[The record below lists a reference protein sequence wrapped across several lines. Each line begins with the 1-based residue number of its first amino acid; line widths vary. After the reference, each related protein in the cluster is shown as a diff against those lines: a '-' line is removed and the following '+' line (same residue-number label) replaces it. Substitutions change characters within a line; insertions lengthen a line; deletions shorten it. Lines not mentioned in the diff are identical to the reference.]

1 MRIRLI
7 LAALALGLAP
17 ASVLAQRAPAEPIF
31 TPEAIKAHVDF
42 LADDLLEGRGAGT
55 HGHEVAAR
63 YVATRFEAL
72 GLKPGGTGGSWYQR
86 FPLAT
91 WSLASAEVSI
101 GGAAFANREDV
112 LIAASARG
120 GSGLQSVTAG

>member
-7 LAALALGLAP
+7 LAAISLGLAP
-17 ASVLAQRAPAEPIF
+17 AAALAQVAPAEPVF

-42 LADDLLEGRGAGT
+42 LADDLLEGRDAGT
-55 HGHEVAAR
+55 RGHEIAAR

-72 GLKPGGTGGSWYQR
+72 GLKPGGPNGSWYQR

-91 WSLASAEVSI
+91 YSLESAEVTI
-101 GGAAFANREDV
+101 GGAKFEN
-112 LIAASARG
+112 
-120 GSGLQSVTAG
+120 